1 MTKEKEDKNNGN
13 IEQFIKLQE
22 ELIEEAYKENK
33 EKENKGDK

>member
-1 MTKEKEDKNNGN
+1 MAKEKEDKNNGN

-33 EKENKGDK
+33 KEKNEGE